1 MYSKPTE
8 ALQTTHPPW
17 KHYSQLTVARYKMN
31 ITKERM
37 KDTQKQYAKQ
47 YYAVKSV
54 TDSE

>member
-47 YYAVKSV
+47 YYAVKS
-54 TDSE
+54 D